1 MVVPM
6 SSGALGL
13 ILATFTSS
21 GLLFILA
28 VCLSVTGIM
37 TAMPQ
42 FWRIPAIGL
51 TGAAA
56 VSGIAL
62 INSVSN
68 LSGFIG
74 PYITGSIEDAT
85 GSFTYALLAIAIIMV
100 AGMTVLLTTGRRTE
114 RLDRSL
120 S

>member
-1 MVVPM
+1 M
-6 SSGALGL
+6 
-13 ILATFTSS
+13 
-21 GLLFILA
+21 LFILA
-28 VCLSVTGIM
+28 VCVSVAGIY

-56 VSGIAL
+56 ASGIAL

-74 PYITGSIEDAT
+74 PYVTGAIRTAT
-85 GSFTYALLAIAIIMV
+85 GGYIWALLAIAVIMIL
-100 AGMTVLLTTGRRTE
+100 GIGVLLTVGRRMESTVRPE
-114 RLDRSL
+114 QSSPLAASG
-120 S
+120 SA

>member
-1 MVVPM
+1 
-6 SSGALGL
+6 
-13 ILATFTSS
+13 
-21 GLLFILA
+21 
-28 VCLSVTGIM
+28 
-37 TAMPQ
+37 PQ

-56 VSGIAL
+56 ASGIGL

-74 PYITGSIEDAT
+74 PYFTGFIADAT
-85 GSFTYALLAIAIIMV
+85 GSFTYALLAIAIIMA
-100 AGMTVLLTTGRRTE
+100 AGLAVLLTVGRRME
-114 RLDRSL
+114 QLDGSL